1 MVHLKKKTTT
11 LICMYVLTVLHMCM
25 YVCMFMLTSKKKNLF
40 CYSASGLAASVCSV
54 ITSCPWN
61 IVIAYIERWPVESLR
76 QFHPCSSQISYSENS
91 GNSTVYTAQTLH
103 DLLCICKVKAN
114 IISVSTLWRQVN
126 SVCEVRMK
134 KSYWKNQQ
142 EGWSWMSFL
151 QFCGFRVNFVIHML
165 TLGHRNVELEKTW
178 IIKSILLLQGNNHI
192 NVLKPHFLW
201 LCAS

>member
-1 MVHLKKKTTT
+1 
-11 LICMYVLTVLHMCM
+11 MYVLTVLHMCM

-192 NVLKPHFLW
+192 NVCKTTFPLA
-201 LCAS
+201 LC

>member
-1 MVHLKKKTTT
+1 MYLKNYRKLEPNFFTIGTFLCFLK
-11 LICMYVLTVLHMCM
+11 LPKISL
-25 YVCMFMLTSKKKNLF
+25 FLTSKKKNLF

-54 ITSCPWN
+54 RNSCPWN

-103 DLLCICKVKAN
+103 DLLWICKVKAN

-134 KSYWKNQQ
+134 KK
-142 EGWSWMSFL
+142 
-151 QFCGFRVNFVIHML
+151 
-165 TLGHRNVELEKTW
+165 
-178 IIKSILLLQGNNHI
+178 
-192 NVLKPHFLW
+192 
-201 LCAS
+201 